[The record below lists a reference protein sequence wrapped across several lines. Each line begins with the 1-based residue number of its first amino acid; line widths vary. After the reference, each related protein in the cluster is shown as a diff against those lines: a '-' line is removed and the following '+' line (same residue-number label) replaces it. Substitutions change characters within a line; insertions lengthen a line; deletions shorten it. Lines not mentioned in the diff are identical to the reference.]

1 MFYHLHHKETTMSKP
16 IVSQAERNAL
26 LRVAQEANPRH
37 PPATK
42 EEKRLASRLADYN
55 STMNTKDSGASKKE
69 MRKAN
74 GGYHRPGSM
83 QKH

>member
-1 MFYHLHHKETTMSKP
+1 MHHKETTMSKP
-16 IVSQAERNAL
+16 IVSQAERNAIL
-26 LRVAQEANPRH
+26 QVAQYAKPKHRV
-37 PPATK
+37 TK
-42 EEKRLASRLADYN
+42 EEKRLVSRINDYQ